1 MQRENNN
8 KVLLIIRTTDMKIN
22 FRNGIDKEIEK
33 VIEDNGLTLIC
44 DENMDIEISEEDLAK
59 LIKLAPAIEDD
70 IYYID

>member
-1 MQRENNN
+1 M
-8 KVLLIIRTTDMKIN
+8 RTTDMKIN

>member
-1 MQRENNN
+1 
-8 KVLLIIRTTDMKIN
+8 MKIN

-33 VIEDNGLTLIC
+33 VIEDNGLILTC
-44 DENMDIEISEEDLAK
+44 DDNMDIEISEEDLAK